1 MQRTPSPVLSFR
13 APVHPPTRSASH
25 GFSYDMA
32 LRSVLDTIVCADIAG
47 MEMQEDA

>member
-32 LRSVLDTIVCADIAG
+32 LRSVLGTIVCADIAG